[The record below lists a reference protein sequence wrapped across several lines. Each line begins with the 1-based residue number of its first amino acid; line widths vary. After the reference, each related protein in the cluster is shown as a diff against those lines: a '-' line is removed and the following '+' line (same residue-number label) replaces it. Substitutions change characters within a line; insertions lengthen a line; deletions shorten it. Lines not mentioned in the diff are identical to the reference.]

1 MDSQSATQV
10 FITGVRAETRPHDGQ
25 LVVSAVVGGGTRVT
39 GPRRLNGRAV
49 QALAQTTG
57 AQWSVT
63 FDPEARRPTLLVSAA
78 AGWVPPQPAQS
89 ANATTPVAAVLAWA
103 ASLDGLTCA
112 SRVIDGRAGGSVV
125 KINFAAAGSL
135 LGSAVADALAL
146 PGVVNVFVAATG
158 FAVYI
163 ARDTNICGGLRHLA
177 AQRLLSAPPRRPAT
191 AGKHA
196 KPRPRN
202 RKARKW
208 ARK

>member
-1 MDSQSATQV
+1 MDSPNATQV
-10 FITGVRAETRPHDGQ
+10 FITGMRAETRPHDGQ

-57 AQWSVT
+57 AQWSVA
-63 FDPEARRPTLLVSAA
+63 FDAEARRPTLLVSAA

-103 ASLDGLTCA
+103 NSLCELTCA
-112 SRVIDGRAGGSVV
+112 GTVVDGRAGGSIV
-125 KINFAAAGSL
+125 KVNFAAVGL
-135 LGSAVADALAL
+135 LRGSAVADALAL
-146 PGVVNVFVAATG
+146 PGVVNVFVAAAS

-177 AQRLLSAPPRRPAT
+177 AQRLLAAPPRRLSS

-208 ARK
+208 ARR